1 VCKYSDDTSER
12 TSERTDDRTD
22 DRTGKIGDHMDR
34 DRLIDFEWAEVVTP
48 MIYPPK
54 PRLVVRG
61 LKPHPDMEVSLV
73 PLAYVSQPPYYG
85 IQVVGAM
92 TVDGPHV
99 SQPITAIPYY
109 VELDLQGLGGSEG
122 VEVVGDTRTERIQVP
137 TGAPVVP
144 TTLPAETSG
153 QAAAEATATDG

>member
-1 VCKYSDDTSER
+1 
-12 TSERTDDRTD
+12 
-22 DRTGKIGDHMDR
+22 MDK

-73 PLAYVSQPPYYG
+73 PLAYVSRPPYCG
-85 IQVVGAM
+85 IQVVGAI

-99 SQPITAIPYY
+99 SQPITAVPYY
-109 VELDLQGLGGSEG
+109 VELDLQGRNGSEG
-122 VEVVGDTRTERIQVP
+122 VEVIGDTKTERIQVP
-137 TGAPVVP
+137 TDAPVVP
-144 TTLPAETSG
+144 TTLPADTSEQPSEETR
-153 QAAAEATATDG
+153 ATDG

>member
-1 VCKYSDDTSER
+1 
-12 TSERTDDRTD
+12 
-22 DRTGKIGDHMDR
+22 MDK

-61 LKPHPDMEVSLV
+61 IKPHPDMDVSLV

-85 IQVVGAM
+85 IQVVGAIA
-92 TVDGPHV
+92 VDGPHV
-99 SQPITAIPYY
+99 SQPITAVPYY
-109 VELDLQGLGGSEG
+109 VELDLQGLNGSEG
-122 VEVVGDTRTERIQVP
+122 VEVIGDTRTEQLQVQ

-144 TTLPAETSG
+144 TTLPADTSEEPSAETRV
-153 QAAAEATATDG
+153 TDG